1 MGSLDRNRADHLDRL
16 VDVPTA
22 AAPADLRPLADL
34 AADLRR
40 SLSPAAEPARR
51 GQVWARLAPRLEAVR
66 TAPRPRWRPALRP
79 AYALASL
86 AAVLVLGLGTT
97 TAFASTAALPGDALY
112 PVKRGL
118 EAAELALSR
127 DDAALTAAF
136 ADRRLAEIESLSALG
151 RWTDIEAV
159 LGVYEQEVEGLSVSE
174 AESVE
179 SQLERHVEVLE
190 RVRSQAPEPAQA
202 GLDRAIEQAER
213 GRRQAQERRGEKGP
227 RPQPPGQER
236 REEQAPESSETPH
249 VPQRPGGLPPGWEK
263 RATPTP

>member
-16 VDVPTA
+16 VDDPTA

-51 GQVWARLAPRLEAVR
+51 GQLWARLAPRLEAVR
-66 TAPRPRWRPALRP
+66 TAPRPSWRPALRP

-97 TAFASTAALPGDALY
+97 TAFASAAALPGDALY

-151 RWTDIEAV
+151 RWTDI
-159 LGVYEQEVEGLSVSE
+159 
-174 AESVE
+174 
-179 SQLERHVEVLE
+179 
-190 RVRSQAPEPAQA
+190 APELPRESTHRWAASGGPASHRDSRVLLRLSISRIA
-202 GLDRAIEQAER
+202 LSTRALIEMPLLA
-213 GRRQAQERRGEKGP
+213 A
-227 RPQPPGQER
+227 
-236 REEQAPESSETPH
+236 
-249 VPQRPGGLPPGWEK
+249 
-263 RATPTP
+263 